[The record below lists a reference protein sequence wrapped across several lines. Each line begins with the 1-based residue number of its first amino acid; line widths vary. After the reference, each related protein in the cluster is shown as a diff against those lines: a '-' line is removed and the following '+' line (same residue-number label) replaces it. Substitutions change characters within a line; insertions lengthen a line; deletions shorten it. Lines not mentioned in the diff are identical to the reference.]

1 MFVKVPEIEAA
12 FVPEAVPVIPAT
24 VGADQEY
31 VVPVGTI
38 LPEPFVGASVNV
50 DPEQLAA
57 VCAITEG
64 TGLTVTA
71 NENAVPTQVPE
82 VGVTI

>member
-1 MFVKVPEIEAA
+1 VFIKVPEIEAA
-12 FVPEAVPVIPAT
+12 FVPEPVPVIPAN

-38 LPEPFVGASVNV
+38 LPEPFVGASVNA

-64 TGLTVTA
+64 VGLTVTVT
-71 NENAVPTQVPE
+71 ENDVPTHVPL
-82 VGVTI
+82 VGVTV